1 MIPSRAN
8 PICHAAHKSLIPS
21 EINTHHPT
29 GFGWGDSND
38 LIDNQALGRY
48 ALKERAPARSPA
60 EGKEPVSAGA
70 PKKRH
75 RGRPSLFPDVESDA
89 QVLNLGVGDRVELAD
104 RSGEDQ
110 GLGAEFRDL
119 QAVESVDQGV

>member
-48 ALKERAPARSPA
+48 ALKERVR
-60 EGKEPVSAGA
+60 
-70 PKKRH
+70 R
-75 RGRPSLFPDVESDA
+75 SLFPDVESDA

>member
-21 EINTHHPT
+21 EINTRHPT
-29 GFGWGDSND
+29 GFGWGDNGDS
-38 LIDNQALGRY
+38 IDSQGLSRHALR
-48 ALKERAPARSPA
+48 ERVR
-60 EGKEPVSAGA
+60 
-70 PKKRH
+70 R
-75 RGRPSLFPDVESDA
+75 SLFPDVESDA

-110 GLGAEFRDL
+110 GLGTEFRDL

>member
-8 PICHAAHKSLIPS
+8 LICHAAPKSLIPS
-21 EINTHHPT
+21 EINTRHPT

-38 LIDNQALGRY
+38 LIDNQALGRH
-48 ALKERAPARSPA
+48 
-60 EGKEPVSAGA
+60 A
-70 PKKRH
+70 PK
-75 RGRPSLFPDVESDA
+75 GRARNNPSLFPDVESDA
-89 QVLNLGVGDRVELAD
+89 QVLDLGVGDRVELAD

>member
-8 PICHAAHKSLIPS
+8 PFYPAALKSLTFSGIHTP
-21 EINTHHPT
+21 HPT
-29 GFGWGDSND
+29 NFRWGESND
-38 LIDNQALGRY
+38 SIDNQALGRH
-48 ALKERAPARSPA
+48 ALKERVPSRRRAGGKSSP
-60 EGKEPVSAGA
+60 S
-70 PKKRH
+70 R
-75 RGRPSLFPDVESDA
+75 RTLFPDVESDA
-89 QVLNLGVGDRVELAD
+89 QVLDLGVGDRVELAD